1 MSTDVVDSVDLRFF
15 ERVGAIS
22 CTPRVGICK
31 IQKVTVIRTEDGAI
45 PALYFASVGSFLR
58 FESSK

>member
-45 PALYFASVGSFLR
+45 PAL
-58 FESSK
+58 